1 MKPVIRTSAALLLL
15 ACVFSCSPDPKKQA
29 EAFLND
35 YNSTY
40 QKLYYDMQKAQWTAN
55 IDISSKHDSLSES
68 AEKVY
73 SKFIGSKDVIE
84 KTRKFLAEKDL
95 LEPVQVMEL
104 NKIIIAAAHR
114 PATIPE
120 VTDKLITATTKN
132 TSILYG
138 FNYALPDK
146 TGPKKVTTN
155 DIDNILV
162 DSKNLNERLVAW
174 EASKEVG
181 KELKGGLA
189 DLESLRNQVAREMG
203 YSSFF
208 DLEVSDYGMSTK
220 EMMDL
225 MDQFAREVRPLY
237 SELYTYA
244 RYTLAKRYNQ
254 PVPDLL
260 PAHWLPNRWGQ
271 NWPGIVQAVDLDGL
285 FKGKTK
291 EWIVHTSEQF
301 YISMGFAPLNQN
313 FWDKSDLYP
322 VEPGSNRKKNN
333 HASAWH
339 MNLADDYRSLMSV
352 IPNDDWFQVAH
363 HELGHIFYFITYSNP
378 EVPYVLRDGANRSY
392 HEGMGDL
399 IAMASSQRP
408 YLEQLGLLSKDA
420 KIDQTQWLLND
431 ALSNSSIVFIPFA
444 AGTMT
449 HFEHDLYEDNLPE
462 DQFNSRW
469 WEYVKKYQGIAPP
482 SPRGSEYCDP
492 ATKTHIIDDPAQYYD
507 YALSCVLKFQLHDYI
522 AKHILHQDPRNCNYY
537 GNKEVGDFL
546 KSIMRPGASKDW
558 RTVLREKTGEDL
570 SARAM
575 LDYYQP
581 LMEYLKAQNK
591 GRKATLPEL

>member
-1 MKPVIRTSAALLLL
+1 M
-15 ACVFSCSPDPKKQA
+15 
-29 EAFLND
+29 
-35 YNSTY
+35 
-40 QKLYYDMQKAQWTAN
+40 
-55 IDISSKHDSLSES
+55 
-68 AEKVY
+68 
-73 SKFIGSKDVIE
+73 
-84 KTRKFLAEKDL
+84 
-95 LEPVQVMEL
+95 
-104 NKIIIAAAHR
+104 
-114 PATIPE
+114 TI
-120 VTDKLITATTKN
+120 
-132 TSILYG
+132 
-138 FNYALPDK
+138 
-146 TGPKKVTTN
+146 
-155 DIDNILV
+155 
-162 DSKNLNERLVAW
+162 
-174 EASKEVG
+174 
-181 KELKGGLA
+181 
-189 DLESLRNQVAREMG
+189 
-203 YSSFF
+203 
-208 DLEVSDYGMSTK
+208 
-220 EMMDL
+220 
-225 MDQFAREVRPLY
+225 VR
-237 SELYTYA
+237 
-244 RYTLAKRYNQ
+244 
-254 PVPDLL
+254 
-260 PAHWLPNRWGQ
+260 
-271 NWPGIVQAVDLDGL
+271 
-285 FKGKTK
+285 
-291 EWIVHTSEQF
+291 
-301 YISMGFAPLNQN
+301 
-313 FWDKSDLYP
+313 
-322 VEPGSNRKKNN
+322 
-333 HASAWH
+333 
-339 MNLADDYRSLMSV
+339 
-352 IPNDDWFQVAH
+352 PNDDWFQVAH

-408 YLEQLGLLSKDA
+408 YLEQLGLLSKDV

-449 HFEHDLYEDNLPE
+449 HFEHDLYEDNLPA

-469 WEYVKKYQGIAPP
+469 WEYVKKYQGIVSP